1 MNHYR
6 EHKEILV
13 FLRDGRRVT
22 VPNLEPD
29 ELKLLLDDFQEY
41 LACCPTAGEID
52 ATDENGQCV
61 SIRIDNIAEVCG

>member
-1 MNHYR
+1 MSHYR

-13 FLRDGRRVT
+13 LLRDGRKVT

-29 ELKLLLDDFQEY
+29 ELKILLDDFQEG

-52 ATDENGQCV
+52 ATDEKGQCIP
-61 SIRIDNIAEVCG
+61 IRIDNIAKVYG